1 MTMLIILVVAALGTW
16 ALAYFRSRL
25 PVWTLALGGVLG
37 ALQWAWG
44 SAWGPALLGGVWG
57 TFALLAL
64 VLNVPALRRAVI
76 MTPLFGL
83 FRSKLPPLSR
93 TEREALEAGTV
104 WWDGELF
111 SGRPDWKKLLAMPGS
126 NLTAD
131 EQAFLDGPVEEFC
144 GMLDDWR
151 IVEELEDL
159 PPEAWRF
166 LKEKGFFGMII
177 PKKYGGLGF
186 SALAHSQV
194 IIKIASRSC
203 TAVVTVMVPN
213 SLGPA
218 ELLVHYGTEAQK
230 NHFLPRLAKGEDL
243 PCFALTG
250 PDAGSDA
257 ASMPDTGVVCRGLF
271 EGKEILGLRLNW
283 EKRYI
288 TLGPVATLLGLS
300 FRLTDPDH
308 LLEPGSEGITLA
320 LIPTGTP
327 GVTIGSRHNALGIP
341 FQVGPN
347 WGKDVFIPLDWIIG
361 GPAGA
366 GRGWK
371 MLMESLAAGRSISL
385 PALSTGGGKLA
396 SLVVGA
402 YARVRK
408 QFRLPIGRF
417 EGIEEPLARIAGN
430 AYLMD
435 AARTLTCGALD
446 QGARPSVV
454 SAIVKYQ
461 CTERMRTVVNDAMDI
476 LGGSGI
482 CLGPRNL
489 LARSYQA
496 VPISITV
503 EGANI
508 LTRTLIIFGQGVI
521 RCHPHVLD
529 EMRAMGQPDRA
540 QALLD
545 FDLHMGRHVGFT
557 VSTAARSLFHGLTG
571 GRFVATPGGPGQRY
585 YQAVTRFS
593 AGFALTADVALLT
606 LGGALKRKEKL
617 SGRMAD
623 ILSNLY
629 LVSAALKQFED
640 RGRPQGDLP
649 LLRWSCETSLLKIQ
663 ESFDGLFRNLPSR
676 PAAWLLR
683 CLVFPAGRPC
693 AGPSDGQ
700 GHQAAALLL
709 EPSAARDRLTAG
721 LFQPMDIR
729 EPLGRLED
737 ALRKVIAA
745 EPLERKLW
753 SAVAAGKLQAV
764 SDGQMLADGLQ
775 AGVLSELEGRTL
787 RVALDARRDVT
798 KVDDFPPVGQSKA
811 KE

>member
-1 MTMLIILVVAALGTW
+1 MNKLLIVLFVLTLAWI
-16 ALAYFRSRL
+16 LAYFRARL
-25 PVWTLALGGVLG
+25 LVWTVAAAGGLGVL
-37 ALQWAWG
+37 W
-44 SAWGPALLGGVWG
+44 LLGGAPG
-57 TFALLAL
+57 TPGAAWSRGGGFALLAL
-64 VLNVPALRRAVI
+64 ILNLPALRRPLV
-76 MTPLFGL
+76 MKPLFSL

-111 SGRPDWKKLLAMPGS
+111 SGRPDWKKLLALPGP
-126 NLTAD
+126 NLTAE

-151 IVEELEDL
+151 IVEELHDL
-159 PPEAWRF
+159 PPAAWQF
-166 LKEKGFFGMII
+166 LKDKGFFGMII
-177 PKKYGGLGF
+177 PKKYGGMGF

-194 IIKIASRSC
+194 IIKLASRSC

-218 ELLVHYGTEAQK
+218 ELLNHYGTEAQK
-230 NHFLPRLAKGEDL
+230 SHYLPRLARGQDI

-257 ASMPDTGVVCRGLF
+257 ASMPDTGVVCRQVF
-271 EGKEILGLRLNW
+271 EGKETLGLRLNW

-300 FRLTDPDH
+300 FKLADPEH

-327 GVTIGSRHNALGIP
+327 GITIGSRHNALGIP

-361 GPAGA
+361 GAAGA

-396 SLVVGA
+396 CLVVGA
-402 YARVRK
+402 YARIRK

-417 EGIEEPLARIAGN
+417 EGIEEALARIAGN
-430 AYLMD
+430 TYLMD
-435 AARTLTCGALD
+435 AARTMTCGALD
-446 QGARPSVV
+446 QGARPSVI

-461 CTERMRTVVNDAMDI
+461 CTERMRGVLNDAMDTV
-476 LGGSGI
+476 GGSGI

-489 LARSYQA
+489 LGRTYQA
-496 VPISITV
+496 IPISITV

-521 RCHPHVLD
+521 RCHPHVLH
-529 EMRAMGQPDRA
+529 EMKAMGNPDA
-540 QALLD
+540 VQGLAE
-545 FDLHMGRHVGFT
+545 FDRHLGAHTAFSL
-557 VSTAARSLFHGLTG
+557 STAARALFHGLTR
-571 GRFVATPGGPGQRY
+571 GRFVASPGGAGRRY
-585 YQAVTRFS
+585 YQAVSRFS
-593 AGFALTADVALLT
+593 AAFAITADLSLVT
-606 LGGALKRKEKL
+606 LGGGLKRKEKL

-629 LVSAALKQFED
+629 LLSAALKQFED
-640 RGRPQGDLP
+640 RGRPAGDVP
-649 LLRWSCETSLLKIQ
+649 LLRWACETGLLKIQ
-663 ESFDGLFRNLPSR
+663 ESFDGLFQNLPSR
-676 PAAWLLR
+676 PVAWLLR
-683 CLVFPAGRPC
+683 FLVFPTGRSF

-700 GHQAAALLL
+700 GHRAAAMLL

-721 LFQPMDIR
+721 LFQAMDDR

-737 ALRKVIAA
+737 GLRKVIAA
-745 EPLERKLW
+745 EPVEKKLW
-753 SAVAAGKLQAV
+753 AAVGAGRLEAGT
-764 SDGQMLADGLQ
+764 DAQMHAEALKAGLITE
-775 AGVLSELEGRTL
+775 SEGRL
-787 RVALDARRDVT
+787 LGLALDARREVT
-798 KVDDFPPVGQSKA
+798 KVDDFPQVRQA
-811 KE
+811 KEE

>member
-1 MTMLIILVVAALGTW
+1 MKPLLIALLLISLVW

-25 PVWTLALGGVLG
+25 AVWTAAAAAVLGGLQAGAAESWAPAVLWASWGAFAGLAL
-37 ALQWAWG
+37 
-44 SAWGPALLGGVWG
+44 LLN
-57 TFALLAL
+57 L
-64 VLNVPALRRAVI
+64 PALRRPLV
-76 MTPLFGL
+76 MKPLFAV

-104 WWDGELF
+104 WWDGDLF
-111 SGRPDWKKLLAMPGS
+111 GGKPDWKKLLALPGP
-126 NLTAD
+126 NLTAE
-131 EQAFLDGPVEEFC
+131 EQAFLDGPVEELC

-151 IVEELEDL
+151 IVEELHDL
-159 PPEAWRF
+159 PPEAWQY
-166 LKEKGFFGMII
+166 LKDQGFFGMII

-194 IIKIASRSC
+194 IIKLASRSC

-230 NHFLPRLAKGEDL
+230 NHYLPRLARGQEI

-257 ASMPDTGVVCRGLF
+257 ASMPDTGVVCRQTF
-271 EGKEILGLRLNW
+271 EGRETLGLRLNW

-300 FRLTDPDH
+300 FKLSDPDH

-320 LIPTGTP
+320 LIPTSTP
-327 GVTIGSRHNALGIP
+327 GITIGSRHNALGIP

-347 WGKDVFIPLDWIIG
+347 WGKDVFIPLEWVIG
-361 GPAGA
+361 GAGGA

-396 SLVVGA
+396 CLVVGA
-402 YARVRK
+402 YARIRK

-430 AYLMD
+430 TYLMD
-435 AARTLTCGALD
+435 AARTMTCGALD
-446 QGARPSVV
+446 QGARPSVI

-461 CTERMRTVVNDAMDI
+461 CTERMRIAVNDAMDTV
-476 LGGSGI
+476 GGSGI

-489 LARSYQA
+489 LGRTYQA

-521 RCHPHVLD
+521 RCHPFVLD
-529 EMRAMGQPDRA
+529 EMRAMGNPDPA
-540 QALLD
+540 QGLTD
-545 FDLHMGRHVGFT
+545 FDRHLGGHLAYSL
-557 VSTAARSLFHGLTG
+557 STAARALFHGLTG
-571 GRFVATPGGPGQRY
+571 GRLLSTPGGPGHRY
-585 YQAVTRFS
+585 YQAASRFAS
-593 AGFALTADVALLT
+593 AFAISADLSLVT
-606 LGGALKRKEKL
+606 LGGGLKRKEKL

-629 LVSAALKQFED
+629 LMSAALKQFED
-640 RGRPQGDLP
+640 RGRPAGDVP
-649 LLRWSCETSLLKIQ
+649 LLRWSCETCLLKLQ

-676 PAAWLLR
+676 PVAWLLR
-683 CLVFPAGRPC
+683 LLVFPAGRTFH
-693 AGPSDGQ
+693 GPSDNL
-700 GHQAAALLL
+700 GHRAAALLL

-721 LFQPMDIR
+721 LFQAMDAR

-737 ALRKVIAA
+737 GLRKVIAA
-745 EPLERKLW
+745 EPVEKKLW
-753 SAVAAGKLQAV
+753 AAVAAGR
-764 SDGQMLADGLQ
+764 LQ
-775 AGVLSELEGRTL
+775 AGTDAELLQAGLAQGVLAEDEGRL
-787 RVALDARRDVT
+787 LALALEARREVT
-798 KVDDFPPVGQSKA
+798 KVDDFPHVRQP